1 MEVVGEAVEVEAL
14 ALSAAQRAEEAEVCD
29 PVGRAWVRAEAV
41 EAVVVKAAAR
51 VDKAPILRW

>member
-1 MEVVGEAVEVEAL
+1 MEVEAL

-29 PVGRAWVRAEAV
+29 PVGRAWVRAAAMEVA
-41 EAVVVKAAAR
+41 VVKAAAR

>member
-1 MEVVGEAVEVEAL
+1 MEAL

-41 EAVVVKAAAR
+41 EAVVVKAAAQA
-51 VDKAPILRW
+51 DKAPILR